1 MAGGSK
7 QALIWR
13 ARWLARKL
21 DWLSLT
27 GIGLAL
33 LALALYVY
41 GVKPVESRLPVLE
54 ERLAALEVRADGRP
68 RNAATTRPGEQLAAF
83 YDRLADA
90 RDAPEIAGRLHA
102 HARAAGL
109 NLEHGEYRPLSDA
122 SGKLLRYQI
131 VLPLTGSYPQ
141 VRRFLG
147 DALRDMPGLALEA
160 IRFKRDE
167 GNSGQLQTELRFTA
181 FLRSR
186 S

>member
-1 MAGGSK
+1 MVGGSK

-21 DWLSLT
+21 DWLSLA

-33 LALALYVY
+33 VAAALYVY

-54 ERLAALEVRADGRP
+54 ERLASLQVRIDSRP
-68 RNAATTRPGEQLAAF
+68 RTAAERPGEQLAEF
-83 YDRLADA
+83 YDRLLDA
-90 RDAPEIAGRLHA
+90 REAPEIASRLHKY
-102 HARAAGL
+102 ARAAGL

-131 VLPLTGSYPQ
+131 VLPVTGSYPQ

-160 IRFKRDE
+160 IRFKRDK
-167 GNSGQLQTELRFTA
+167 GNSEQLQTELRFTA
-181 FLRSR
+181 FLRSA